1 MVDFERLFDALPT
14 AYLVMDRDLVIVGAN
29 RAYLTMLDRS
39 RSDLLGRYVFD
50 AFPPEPD
57 ALDEHGRS
65 SVEISF
71 LRARDTGR
79 PDLMPLYRYDVLDSH
94 TGALAQRFWSL
105 ISAPMAG
112 DDGRTEFVLQRV
124 EDVTDFVRA
133 REAHDVA
140 GAQDGS
146 ERLQAVEAELFVQMQ
161 QLNAARAAE
170 LSAVEALR
178 RSEERARSVLDTA
191 VDAIVTFDR
200 DGVVTSFNRA
210 AELMFGRPAPTALGG
225 HLSTLLPAAGSG
237 AAGAQPTRPGEA
249 VGLRHD
255 GTTFPAEVSVSDAG
269 PGSGVFTAIVRDVT
283 ERRRLE
289 DQLAHLSLHDPLTG
303 LANRSLLRER
313 LEHAVARTARHP
325 GWLAV
330 LFIDL
335 DRFKCVNDTLGH
347 AAGDELLVLTAER
360 LRTTVRTEDLV
371 ARFGGDEFVV
381 LCEELSD
388 PAEADII
395 VARVRAG
402 LQSAYTERYDGLGV
416 GASIGVV
423 TDSGQRSAAELL
435 RDADT
440 AMYEV
445 KRTGAVGR
453 AADH

>member
-1 MVDFERLFDALPT
+1 MEFERLFDALPT
-14 AYLVMDRDLVIVGAN
+14 AYLVMDRDLVIVEAN
-29 RAYLTMLDRS
+29 RAYLT
-39 RSDLLGRYVFD
+39 LLGRTREDLIGRQIFD

-79 PDLMPLYRYDVLDSH
+79 ADLMPLYRYDVLDSR
-94 TGALAQRFWSL
+94 TGVLVERFWSL
-105 ISAPMAG
+105 ISAPLTG
-112 DDGRTEFVLQRV
+112 PDGTTEFILQRV

-133 REAHDVA
+133 RESPDVGNDPDA
-140 GAQDGS
+140 S
-146 ERLQAVEAELFVQMQ
+146 RRLHAVEAELFVQMQ

-200 DGVVTSFNRA
+200 GGVVTSLNRA
-210 AELMFGRPAPTALGG
+210 AEMMFGRPARETLGS
-225 HLSTLLPAAGSG
+225 HLSLLLPAAG
-237 AAGAQPTRPGEA
+237 AGNASAQPTRAGEA

-255 GTTFPAEVSVSDAG
+255 GSTFPAEVSVSDAG
-269 PGSGVFTAIVRDVT
+269 PGSGLFTAIVRDVT

-313 LEHAVARTARHP
+313 LEHAVARSARHP

-330 LFIDL
+330 LFLDL

-360 LRTTVRTEDLV
+360 LRATVRTEDLV

-381 LCEELSD
+381 LCEELTD
-388 PAEADII
+388 PAEAGII
-395 VARVRAG
+395 VARVRTA
-402 LQSAYTERYDGLGV
+402 LQSAYAERYDGLGV

-423 TDSGQRSAAELL
+423 TDSGQRTAAELL
-435 RDADT
+435 RDADA

-445 KRTGAVGR
+445 KRTVAARR
-453 AADH
+453 AADR